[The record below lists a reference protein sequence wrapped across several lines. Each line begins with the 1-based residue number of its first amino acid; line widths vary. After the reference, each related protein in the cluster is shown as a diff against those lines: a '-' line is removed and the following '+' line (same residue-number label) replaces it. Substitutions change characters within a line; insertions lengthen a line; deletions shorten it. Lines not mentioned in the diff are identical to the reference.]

1 MRLIKIPDLEYV
13 QYEKIRDAIYSVIPF
28 ALLNQQYSKKLK
40 TGFFNF
46 WDVAYIPEELR
57 KYIVQPPVSRE
68 NFELLH
74 KKMIDALK

>member
-1 MRLIKIPDLEYV
+1 MRLIKIPDLEYE

-28 ALLNQQYSKKLK
+28 ALLNQQYCKSMK

-57 KYIVQPPVSRE
+57 QFIVQPPVSRE

-74 KKMIDALK
+74 KKMLEVL